1 MSNQRGY
8 YNIDFTGFFVG
19 LVLAGAVGGAVLM
32 WLLPIIWSW
41 VKPIIHQ
48 LTA

>member
-8 YNIDFTGFFVG
+8 YDLDLTGFFVL
-19 LVLAGAVGGAVLM
+19 LVLSGAIGGAFLM
-32 WLLPIIWSW
+32 WLLPIIWTY